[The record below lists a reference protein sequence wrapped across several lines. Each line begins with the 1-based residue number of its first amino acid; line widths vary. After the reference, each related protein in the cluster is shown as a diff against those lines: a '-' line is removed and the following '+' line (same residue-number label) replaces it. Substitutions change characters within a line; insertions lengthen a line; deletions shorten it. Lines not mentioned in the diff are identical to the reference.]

1 MKTSNRKRE
10 GASMKKQQRILYIFP
25 AIVLVSAFFLFPLC
39 YLVYVSFFEWD
50 GLGPKIFVGVKNFT
64 YVFSDPTFRS
74 ALKTTITWI
83 IAALMIHIP
92 FGLLLALLLNRKPFG
107 WKALRIMYFI
117 PNVIS
122 TTAIAFLWYFI
133 YHVDVGLL
141 NNILNSIGLKK
152 IAHAWLNEPGTA
164 LPCNLVPF
172 SVYVGLT
179 MIIFMTQ
186 LSTIPKELYE
196 AAIVD
201 GANSIQVDLKIYLP
215 LMKSAVI
222 TNIMLNLAFCLRTFE
237 YPFLMTGGGPANSTM
252 NLSLYIYK
260 EMVGANRY
268 GISMVAGL
276 VTVMMGFI
284 IMIMVNILQRERRE
298 KHV

>member
-1 MKTSNRKRE
+1 M
-10 GASMKKQQRILYIFP
+10 G
-25 AIVLVSAFFLFPLC
+25 
-39 YLVYVSFFEWD
+39 FE
-50 GLGPKIFVGVKNFT
+50 NFE
-64 YVFSDPTFRS
+64 YVFSDPIFRTAVKNTIVWLLS
-74 ALKTTITWI
+74 AL
-83 IAALMIHIP
+83 LLHIP
-92 FGLLLALLLNRKPFG
+92 FGLLLALLLNRKPRG
-107 WKALRIMYFI
+107 WKVFRVMYFI

-141 NNILNSIGLKK
+141 NNMLNAVGLKK
-152 IAHAWLNEPGTA
+152 LTHAWLNDPTTA
-164 LPCNLVPF
+164 LWCNLVPF
-172 SVYVGLT
+172 VVYVGLT

-196 AAIVD
+196 AAVVD
-201 GANSIQVDLKIYLP
+201 GATSLQVDLKVYLP
-215 LMKSAVI
+215 LLKPAFI

-276 VTVMMGFI
+276 VTVFMGLI
-284 IMIMVNILQRERRE
+284 RSEERRVGKE
-298 KHV
+298 CRSRWSPYH

>member
-1 MKTSNRKRE
+1 MK
-10 GASMKKQQRILYIFP
+10 GQQRLLYLLPACILVF
-25 AIVLVSAFFLFPLC
+25 AFFLFPLA
-39 YLVYVSFFEWD
+39 YLSYISFFEWD
-50 GLGPKIFVGVKNFT
+50 GLGPKTFVGFENFE
-64 YVFSDPTFRS
+64 YVFSDPIFRTAVKNTIVWLLS
-74 ALKTTITWI
+74 AL
-83 IAALMIHIP
+83 LLHIP
-92 FGLLLALLLNRKPFG
+92 FGLLLALLLNRKPRG
-107 WKALRIMYFI
+107 WKVFRVMYFI

-141 NNILNSIGLKK
+141 NNMLNAVGLKK
-152 IAHAWLNEPGTA
+152 LTTSWLNDPTTA
-164 LPCNLVPF
+164 LWCNLVPC
-172 SVYVGLT
+172 VVDVGLT
-179 MIIFMTQ
+179 MNIFMTQ

-196 AAIVD
+196 AAVVD
-201 GANSIQVDLKIYLP
+201 GATSLQVDLKVYLP
-215 LMKSAVI
+215 LLKPAFI

-276 VTVMMGFI
+276 VTVFMGLIVMVF
-284 IMIMVNILQRERRE
+284 VNILQRERRNC
-298 KHV
+298 HA

>member
-1 MKTSNRKRE
+1 
-10 GASMKKQQRILYIFP
+10 MKKRQTILYLLP
-25 AIVLVSAFFLFPLC
+25 AVILITLFFFFPLC
-39 YLVYVSFFEWD
+39 YLIYVSFFQWD
-50 GLGPKIFVGVKNFT
+50 GLSPKVFVGLENFKYVFADPVFRIAVKNT
-64 YVFSDPTFRS
+64 VVW
-74 ALKTTITWI
+74 LC
-83 IAALMIHIP
+83 AALLIHIP
-92 FGLLLALLLNRKPFG
+92 FGLLLALLLNRKPKG
-107 WKALRIMYFI
+107 WKFMRVMYFI

-141 NNILNSIGLKK
+141 NNILKEIGLERFT
-152 IAHAWLNEPGTA
+152 HAWLNEPGSA
-164 LPCNLVPF
+164 LSANMVPF
-172 SVYVGLT
+172 VLYVGLT

-186 LSTIPKELYE
+186 LATIPTELRE

-201 GANSIQVDLKIYLP
+201 GASNLQVDLSIYIP
-215 LMKSAVI
+215 LLKPAVI

-276 VTVMMGFI
+276 ITVFMGFGV
-284 IMIMVNILQRERRE
+284 MIFVNILQWERGN
-298 KHV
+298 KHA

>member
-1 MKTSNRKRE
+1 MK
-10 GASMKKQQRILYIFP
+10 GQQRLLYLLPACILVF
-25 AIVLVSAFFLFPLC
+25 AFFLFPLA
-39 YLVYVSFFEWD
+39 YLSYISFFEWD
-50 GLGPKIFVGVKNFT
+50 GLGPKTFVGFENFE
-64 YVFSDPTFRS
+64 YVFSDPIFRTAVKNTIVWLLS
-74 ALKTTITWI
+74 AL
-83 IAALMIHIP
+83 LLHIP
-92 FGLLLALLLNRKPFG
+92 FGLLLALLLNRKPRG
-107 WKALRIMYFI
+107 WKVFRVMYFI

-141 NNILNSIGLKK
+141 NNMLNAVGLKK
-152 IAHAWLNEPGTA
+152 LTHAWLNDPTTA
-164 LPCNLVPF
+164 LWCNLVPCV
-172 SVYVGLT
+172 VYVGLT

-196 AAIVD
+196 AAVVD
-201 GANSIQVDLKIYLP
+201 GATSLQVDLKVYLP
-215 LMKSAVI
+215 LLKPAFI

-276 VTVMMGFI
+276 VTVFMGLIVMVF
-284 IMIMVNILQRERRE
+284 VNILQRERRNC
-298 KHV
+298 HA

>member
-1 MKTSNRKRE
+1 
-10 GASMKKQQRILYIFP
+10 MKKRQTILYLLP
-25 AIVLVSAFFLFPLC
+25 AIILIILFFFFPLC
-39 YLVYVSFFEWD
+39 YLTYVSFFRWD
-50 GLGPKIFVGVKNFT
+50 GLSSKVFVGLGNFKYVFADPVFRIAVKNT
-64 YVFSDPTFRS
+64 VVW
-74 ALKTTITWI
+74 LC
-83 IAALMIHIP
+83 AALLIHIP
-92 FGLLLALLLNRKPFG
+92 FGLLLALLLNRKPKG
-107 WKALRIMYFI
+107 WKFMRVMYFI

-133 YHVDVGLL
+133 YHVDVGFL
-141 NNILNSIGLKK
+141 NNILKAIGLERFT
-152 IAHAWLNEPGTA
+152 HAWLNEPGSA
-164 LPCNLVPF
+164 LSANMVPF
-172 SVYVGLT
+172 VLYVGLT

-186 LSTIPKELYE
+186 LATIPTELHE

-201 GANSIQVDLKIYLP
+201 GASNLQVDLRIYIP
-215 LMKSAVI
+215 LLKPAAI

-276 VTVMMGFI
+276 ITVFMGLGV
-284 IMIMVNILQRERRE
+284 MIFVNILQWERGN
-298 KHV
+298 KHA